1 MSPQGPSPQD
11 QSLITLD
18 LEGVLTPEIWM
29 AVAEATGVDSFLR
42 TTRDE
47 PDYGL
52 LMAGRL
58 AELDKHEIPFSHLTK
73 IVCDL
78 EPLPGAVEFLDSLRA
93 VSPVV
98 ILSDTFEELAAP
110 LLAKLGQPLV
120 LCHSMKVVDDRV
132 VAADVRLAHAK
143 QHAVKAFQSLNYTVT
158 AAGDSFNDIEMLAT
172 ADSGILFRPSE
183 LVKSRHPEFPTVTE
197 FDDLLPLCLGD
208 QAPTED

>member
-1 MSPQGPSPQD
+1 MSSEVH
-11 QSLITLD
+11 SLITLD

-29 AVAEATGVDSFLR
+29 AVAEATGVDTFLR

-47 PDYGL
+47 PDYEL

-58 AELDKHEIPFSHLTK
+58 AALDKHEIPFSHLTK
-73 IVCDL
+73 IVADL
-78 EPLPGAVEFLDSLRA
+78 EPLPGAVEFLDTLRA
-93 VSPVV
+93 AAPVV
-98 ILSDTFEELAAP
+98 ILSDTFEQLAGP

-120 LCHSMKVVDDRV
+120 LCHRMDVVDDRV
-132 VAADVRLAHAK
+132 VAANVRMAHAK
-143 QHAVKAFQSLNYTVT
+143 QHAVRAYQSLDYTVT

-183 LVKSRHPEFPTVTE
+183 LVRSRHPEFPTVTD

-208 QAPTED
+208 RAPTED